1 MIKLERKNIKEVRI
15 SIDEMGKVYFYNNRV
30 LIVINEDYIHVVKEI
45 FESGFLNK
53 LIELEL
59 FPMTWIVDDIKISG
73 YNFIVEHKTVKY
85 WNYPYEWSFNMLKDA
100 ALVLLEVNNIANQFG
115 FELIDTHFNNVVFD
129 RTKPKFFDLGGFEV
143 IKDKSIWKGYIGFY
157 DHFYATLYLW
167 SNGYVNSARNI
178 TLMNI
183 CFSQD
188 EFFKIKHPIIYTK
201 AVSKMFLNIRRLAM
215 TSSYKIESKFNNII
229 IKKILFIIKKF
240 IQSKFTG
247 SALEDKVKKLNYYK
261 GSSTWGDYHTN
272 IDVEREKRFQRV
284 LEIIC
289 TFKDANTLVEVA
301 SNQGKFASYVSSNS
315 HLENIIATDYDE
327 EAVDTMYLNN
337 RNSTNLVP
345 FIFDFIRPN
354 GRILDKPIQDRIK
367 SDIVMALALTHHL
380 ILSQNIDIDYILK
393 SMRALTN
400 KYIIIEFMPL
410 GLYDSKLHITP
421 KVPTYYTTQW
431 FKDNF
436 EKYFF
441 LITDEQLEVNRHLF
455 VGKTK

>member
-1 MIKLERKNIKEVRI
+1 MIELESKNLKEVRI

-30 LIVINEDYIHVVKEI
+30 LRIINEDYINVVKEI
-45 FESGFLNK
+45 FESGFLKK
-53 LIELEL
+53 LIALEL
-59 FPMTWIVDDIKISG
+59 FPKTWIVDDIKISG

-115 FELIDTHFNNVVFD
+115 FELIDSHFNNVVFD
-129 RTKPKFFDLGGFEV
+129 RTKPKYVDLGGFEV

-157 DHFYATLYLW
+157 DHFYATLFLW
-167 SNGYVNSARNI
+167 SRGYVNTARNI

-183 CFSQD
+183 CFSQE
-188 EFFKIKHPIIYTK
+188 EFFKIKHPFIYTK
-201 AVSKMFLNIRRLAM
+201 TINKVLQNIRRLGMA
-215 TSSYKIESKFNNII
+215 SSDIIESKYKSII
-229 IKKILFIIKKF
+229 IKEILFIIKK
-240 IQSKFTG
+240 ISKSKFTG
-247 SALEDKVKKLNYYK
+247 SALEDKVKNLNYSK

-272 IDVEREKRFQRV
+272 IDVERERRFQRI

-301 SNQGKFASYVSSNS
+301 SNQGKFASYISSNS

-337 RNSTNLVP
+337 RNSTNLIP
-345 FIFDFIRPN
+345 LIYDFIRPN

-380 ILSQNIDIDYILK
+380 ILTQNIDIDYILK
-393 SMRALTN
+393 SMRALTT

-410 GLYDSKLHITP
+410 GLHDGKLHFTP
-421 KVPTYYTTQW
+421 KVPSYYTTQW
-431 FKDNF
+431 FRDNF
-436 EKYFF
+436 KKYFF
-441 LITDEQLEVNRHLF
+441 LIMDEQLEVNRHLF